1 MAIDAAMPVL
11 IVDDFHTMVRIL
23 RSLLGQLGFQDID
36 DASDGGAAL
45 AKMRAKPY
53 GLVISDWNMLPM
65 SGLDFLVEMRAD
77 ARLADTHFIMVTAE
91 GKIDSV
97 IAARKAGVDSYIV
110 KPFNAQSLR
119 TKVEA
124 ACALWRPSVPA

>member
-77 ARLADTHFIMVTAE
+77 TRFIMVTAE

>member
-53 GLVISDWNMLPM
+53 GLVISDWNMSPM
-65 SGLDFLVEMRAD
+65 SGIDFLVEMRAD

>member
-53 GLVISDWNMLPM
+53 GLVISDWNMSPM
-65 SGLDFLVEMRAD
+65 SGIDFLVEMRAD
-77 ARLADTHFIMVTAE
+77 ERLADTRFIMVTAE

-119 TKVEA
+119 TKIEA

>member
-53 GLVISDWNMLPM
+53 GLVISDWNMSPM
-65 SGLDFLVEMRAD
+65 SGIDFLVEMRAD

-119 TKVEA
+119 TKIEA

>member
-1 MAIDAAMPVL
+1 MAIDPAMPVL
-11 IVDDFHTMVRIL
+11 IVDDFQTMVRIL
-23 RSLLGQLGFQDID
+23 RSQLTQLGFTDID

-45 AKMRAKPY
+45 EKIRVKPY
-53 GLVISDWNMLPM
+53 GLVISDWNMSPM
-65 SGLDFLVEMRAD
+65 TGLDLLLEVRAD
-77 ARLADTHFIMVTAE
+77 ESLRDTRFIMVTAE
-91 GKIDSV
+91 GKLESV

-119 TKVEA
+119 TKVEG

>member
-23 RSLLGQLGFQDID
+23 RSLLAQLGFQDID

-53 GLVISDWNMLPM
+53 GLVISDWNMSPM

-119 TKVEA
+119 TKIEA

>member
-53 GLVISDWNMLPM
+53 GLVISDWNMSPM

-119 TKVEA
+119 TKIEA